1 MAKRGPKAA
10 DGKHVFE
17 KVDEFGEVAT
27 AVEQRERGGE
37 VVKEIFLDSFE
48 EERILAADELILELC
63 QSYPMS
69 DQYLDLL
76 KHSLETKR
84 ELFGSC
90 DSRTSVTLVA
100 LGQII

>member
-37 VVKEIFLDSFE
+37 
-48 EERILAADELILELC
+48 
-63 QSYPMS
+63 
-69 DQYLDLL
+69 
-76 KHSLETKR
+76 
-84 ELFGSC
+84 GSQGNL
-90 DSRTSVTLVA
+90 S
-100 LGQII
+100 GFI